1 MSAVQFPEDVEREDD
16 RRGEVVCEEV
26 LGGDAGGC
34 AADGLLYLLLAFF
47 SSLTPK
53 VWGERRRKLKGKG
66 NSQQQQY
73 KT

>member
-34 AADGLLYLLLAFF
+34 AADGLLYLFIRF
-47 SSLTPK
+47 VSSLDPQ
-53 VWGERRRKLKGKG
+53 V
-66 NSQQQQY
+66 
-73 KT
+73 